1 MSPWQLAMLLL
12 FLGKSLVTAR
22 LLPDM
27 LDQYGGTSV
36 STPSVSDGCCDM
48 LDPWFQNPASESLRF
63 SHPHPQA
70 TGCVAS
76 FYTDKIKCSAGIR
89 FFTFNLVMTKTQLSM
104 SQNKHAM
111 TQKCCRKHCAFPSNL
126 SAALTKPAGHLWSL

>member
-1 MSPWQLAMLLL
+1 MSLRQVGMLPL
-12 FLGKSLVTAR
+12 FLGKNLVTTR
-22 LLPDM
+22 LLWDM

-48 LDPWFQNPASESLRF
+48 LDPWFQSPASESLRF
-63 SHPHPQA
+63 SHPPPQA

-76 FYTDKIKCSAGIR
+76 FHTDKIKCSAGIR
-89 FFTFNLVMTKTQLSM
+89 FFTSNLVMTKTQLSM

-111 TQKCCRKHCAFPSNL
+111 TQRCCRKHCAFPSNL